1 MRDRSPIWIGIADL
15 LLCVLSVVIVTVA
28 PTKAKLTGSSRAP
41 SISSL
46 WNPPLWSPPT
56 QTCGCS
62 RRPASRCSTARVRS
76 AARPWTAIQSAFLRM
91 WSRSPTARPPSSK
104 ATRRRPR
111 SAASSP
117 VTTTSESISTLYRID
132 GAGQA
137 GQDGLGL
144 KCHLQI
150 VSLNPS
156 VRLMFPKDVVLNRVG
171 QTINVVSFDM
181 DRDGKITLIDPP
193 LEPIT
198 AAFQGAR
205 P

>member
-1 MRDRSPIWIGIADL
+1 MDWNCRSFALRPQRGHRHRRADQGQTDGIKPRAEYLITLESSIVVAADPDL
-15 LLCVLSVVIVTVA
+15 WVLTPTGKPVFYGSREVGCATLDSDPVGFSSNVVTLA
-28 PTKAKLTGSSRAP
+28 DGSTAKLESDKETTALRCVEPGHYVGVNLYALPGRWRRAGRTGRFGP
-41 SISSL
+41 
-46 WNPPLWSPPT
+46 
-56 QTCGCS
+56 
-62 RRPASRCSTARVRS
+62 
-76 AARPWTAIQSAFLRM
+76 
-91 WSRSPTARPPSSK
+91 
-104 ATRRRPR
+104 
-111 SAASSP
+111 
-117 VTTTSESISTLYRID
+117 E
-132 GAGQA
+132 
-137 GQDGLGL
+137 
-144 KCHLQI
+144 CHLQI